1 MNMSRIGTIDFSGH
15 SGHVYTFNVY
25 PFKHNFAKDKGA
37 VYVITRRIVKHDGSV
52 EHHMLFIG
60 TTESIITLQKIH
72 KKSVCLEREMA
83 NCVCTY
89 WEDNPATR
97 ASINDDLIN
106 HFHPPCN
113 YED

>member
-1 MNMSRIGTIDFSGH
+1 MNKSRIGTIDFAGH

-25 PFKHNFAKDKGA
+25 PLKHDFGKEKGA
-37 VYVITRRIVKHDGSV
+37 VYLITKRIVKHDGAV
-52 EHHMLFIG
+52 DHNLLFVG
-60 TTESIITLQKIH
+60 STENINALGDLH
-72 KKSVCLEREMA
+72 KKSVCLDREGA

-89 WEDNPATR
+89 WEDNPGTR
-97 ASINDDLIN
+97 ATIHEDLLL

>member
-25 PFKHNFAKDKGA
+25 PFKHDFGKEKGA
-37 VYVITRRIVKHDGSV
+37 VYVITKRVVKHDGV
-52 EHHMLFIG
+52 VDHNLLFIG
-60 TTESIITLQKIH
+60 TINNIITLQKIH
-72 KKSVCLEREMA
+72 KKSACLTREGA

-97 ASINDDLIN
+97 VTINDDLIN
-106 HFHPPCN
+106 HYHPPCN